1 MYFRSQMEAIKTIS
15 LIGAGNVGVN
25 LGKSLKKAGYTFNCV
40 YSRSIDK
47 ARQLATALETNP
59 VNELDEVVKSDM
71 TLLAIPDI
79 AIVWVAE
86 RLSHDHPFLVHV
98 SGSTSLDTV
107 KQYAS
112 QSGVLYPLQ
121 TFSVFKEIDFSDI
134 PLCIEG
140 SSENATQQLNIVASA
155 ITKDVR
161 KVNSRQRL
169 SIHLAAVFS
178 SNFVNYLNIEATDI
192 LEKAGVSRDILFP
205 LMRETL
211 NKLLEYKPK
220 DAQTGPAVRKDHG
233 TMAKHIEML
242 NLHPDKQ
249 KIYRILSEQIQRTFE
264 D

>member
-1 MYFRSQMEAIKTIS
+1 MEVIKTIS

-25 LGKSLKKAGYTFNCV
+25 LGKSLKKAGYTFNSV
-40 YSRSIDK
+40 YSRRLDK
-47 ARQLATALETNP
+47 ARKLAVDLDARPTNDLHSI
-59 VNELDEVVKSDM
+59 EQSDM
-71 TLLAIPDI
+71 VLLAIPDT

-86 RLSHDHPFLVHV
+86 RLSHKHPFLVHV
-98 SGSTSLDTV
+98 SGSTSLDTIRP
-107 KQYAS
+107 YAS

-140 SSENATQQLNIVASA
+140 SSENTTEQLKTLASD
-155 ITKDVR
+155 ITHDVR
-161 KVNSRQRL
+161 EVNSGQRL

-233 TMAKHIEML
+233 TMAKHIEVL